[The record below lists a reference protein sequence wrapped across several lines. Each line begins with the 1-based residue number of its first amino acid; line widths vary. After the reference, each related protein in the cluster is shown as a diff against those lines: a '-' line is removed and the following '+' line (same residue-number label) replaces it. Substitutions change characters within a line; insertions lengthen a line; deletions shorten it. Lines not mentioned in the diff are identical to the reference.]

1 MMWLE
6 DRYESINNE
15 VDYDNSVDSS
25 LEQLADES

>member
-25 LEQLADES
+25 LEELND